1 MFEDIENKEDEGEV
15 KVKSNKHETNTHAT
29 TLDDINVLLEDEY
42 KLNNYQKP
50 DPDNK
55 PIYRGNDDQPV
66 YKCEW

>member
-1 MFEDIENKEDEGEV
+1 M

-55 PIYRGNDDQPV
+55 PIYRGNNDQPV